1 MSILSSII
9 FSFCAVLLAT
19 NEKTITISP
28 LESIQLNYIEF
39 KDFDVEIQNK
49 SFETIEVAVIDTVLG
64 EKIKG
69 FGLNARGNA
78 VVSVAEGSLLQ
89 LTNPTTKTIKITI
102 DFVEK
107 KENNILNNNQYVSFT
122 LVNSSAKSIPLII
135 PNVMNPNLS
144 PFSESGVSLAIGQKI
159 FFKNNGKKELLLQV
173 DATIQEGMKLDVAKL
188 IKQRKK

>member
-9 FSFCAVLLAT
+9 FSFCTVLFAT

-64 EKIKG
+64 EKTKG

-89 LTNPTTKTIKITI
+89 LTNSTTKTIKITI

-107 KENNILNNNQYVSFT
+107 KENSILNNNQYVSFT